1 MGQGQISGTSTG
13 TGGAPR
19 FDAQRTALG
28 ESASSAARTGF
39 AVNVGDQPSHAQQA
53 QQLSA
58 IVPLPPNAEIRLLTE
73 QQIRDLAPIAKHPK
87 LALGELKLVFGE
99 RKNSS
104 TIL

>member
-39 AVNVGDQPSHAQQA
+39 AVNVGDQPSHAQEA

-73 QQIRDLAPIAKHPK
+73 RKFGALGDEQQIGDRAPTPKRPK
-87 LALGELKLVFGE
+87 LALG
-99 RKNSS
+99 
-104 TIL
+104 